1 MSTIKSS
8 KRAAGPFMAAFLVH
22 QFVRENSLV
31 NRPLFKGCGVAIHLC
46 KQCDRVL
53 ALLFKSSLMISGAD
67 CGHCGETLR
76 DEPTGHKQQVCI

>member
-31 NRPLFKGCGVAIHLC
+31 NRPFVSLWLGKTY
-46 KQCDRVL
+46 VL
-53 ALLFKSSLMISGAD
+53 PAGTYAGQLWGTEFIIK
-67 CGHCGETLR
+67 E
-76 DEPTGHKQQVCI
+76 DEVFTGDLQ